1 MRVGQCSLL
10 LELLNRGNVLVLEM
24 VDTRVD
30 ARVNVNDQKVKEDLA
45 LENENVLILV
55 DDHVLVVIGDRVH
68 VVIDDLDPET
78 ETIL

>member
-1 MRVGQCSLL
+1 
-10 LELLNRGNVLVLEM
+10 M